1 MDLLL
6 KDSTKV
12 AIGGISGEGNWSSGV
27 RMEEESSRG
36 QNLLDVVKSRFYSRL
51 PGERG
56 RVASQGISERLE
68 NNGGMRKKMA
78 VKVDE
83 SEKTLEILEGG
94 RKRILTDGINV
105 RGEGSDAGGSDGVTQ
120 EGERGLGKNTLGEID
135 QKAIS
140 LENVENRGQ
149 VGEVSGEIWTSHQNI
164 V

>member
-1 MDLLL
+1 M
-6 KDSTKV
+6 
-12 AIGGISGEGNWSSGV
+12 AIGGISGEGDWSSGV

-36 QNLLDVVKSRFYSRL
+36 QNFLDAVKSRFHSRL

-68 NNGGMRKKMA
+68 NNGGMRKKTA

-105 RGEGSDAGGSDGVTQ
+105 RGEGSDAGSSDSVTQ

-149 VGEVSGEIWTSHQNI
+149 VRKVSGEIWTSHQNVI
-164 V
+164 

>member
-1 MDLLL
+1 M
-6 KDSTKV
+6 
-12 AIGGISGEGNWSSGV
+12 
-27 RMEEESSRG
+27 
-36 QNLLDVVKSRFYSRL
+36 
-51 PGERG
+51 
-56 RVASQGISERLE
+56 E
-68 NNGGMRKKMA
+68 NNGGMRKKTA

-105 RGEGSDAGGSDGVTQ
+105 RGEGSDAGSSDSVTQ